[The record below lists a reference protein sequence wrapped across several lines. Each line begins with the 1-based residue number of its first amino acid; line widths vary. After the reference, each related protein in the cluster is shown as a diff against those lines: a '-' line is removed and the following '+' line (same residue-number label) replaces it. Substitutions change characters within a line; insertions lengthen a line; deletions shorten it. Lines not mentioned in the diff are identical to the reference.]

1 MGKERK
7 VIMKFGK
14 FEIFSLSD
22 GTFKLDGGA
31 MFGIV
36 PKVLWEKKVTADE
49 KNRVICGLNPLLIK
63 TGNKNILVD
72 TGIGDKGDKKFC
84 EIYVIN
90 KENNLMKSLSN
101 LNISSTDID
110 IVINTHLHFDH
121 AGGNT
126 VIDENGKIVPTFSNA
141 KYFIQK
147 GEWDDAVNASDRT
160 KGSYFKEN
168 YLPLMEYKRVEFLYD
183 EEMIEDG
190 IKVVKTSGHN
200 RNHQSVM
207 IECQGEKAFYLGDL
221 VPTIS
226 HLPIAWGMGFDLF
239 PEESVEMKKK
249 ILSQA
254 LAEKWLLIFEHDV
267 MVRMGY
273 LKMVNGKMEIEKV
286 E

>member
-1 MGKERK
+1 
-7 VIMKFGK
+7 MKFGK

-22 GTFKLDGGA
+22 GTFMLDGGS

-36 PKVLWEKKVTADE
+36 PKVLWEKKETPDE
-49 KNRVICGLNPLLIK
+49 KNRVVCGLNPLLVK

-90 KENNLMKSLSN
+90 KDKNLIKSLSE
-101 LNISSTDID
+101 LNISPSEID

-126 VIDENGKIVPTFSNA
+126 MICESGKIIPTFPKA

-147 GEWDDAVNASDRT
+147 GEWDDAVNASERT

-168 YLPLMEYKRVEFLYD
+168 FLPLMEHKRVEYLYD
-183 EEMIEDG
+183 DEMIEEG
-190 IKVVKTSGHN
+190 IRVVKTSGHN
-200 RNHQSVM
+200 RHHQSVLL
-207 IECQGEKAFYLGDL
+207 ESEGRKAFYLADL

-226 HLPIAWGMGFDLF
+226 HLPITWGMGFDLF
-239 PEESVEMKKK
+239 PEESVQMKKK
-249 ILSQA
+249 VLNQA

-267 MVRMGY
+267 RVRMGY
-273 LKMVNGKMEIEKV
+273 LKMVGGKMEIEKV